1 MWDLFYHLL
10 CSFMLGEIILT
21 AKLKLQYLFGI
32 HHFDLEDFVAE
43 PVVLE
48 NYLASSL
55 IDLCTFAATKELV

>member
-1 MWDLFYHLL
+1 
-10 CSFMLGEIILT
+10 MLGEIILT